1 MRFENEYVGLS
12 IKEILGVELGFSRKA
27 ITALKKREDG
37 ILLNGAHATVRAVVA
52 PGDILEINFEDV
64 GGDTYSEC
72 DAPPIPPII
81 YEDGRM
87 IALNKP
93 SHMPTHQSH
102 GHYGDTL
109 ADALF
114 RYFGERGR
122 PFVFRAVN
130 RLDRNTSGAVLIAK
144 DSVACARLSALMQ
157 SGGIRKKYLALL
169 EGELPEE
176 SGIIDA
182 PICRV
187 SDSMIL
193 RKICAEGEGQAARTE
208 YRVLGYSRARDLT
221 LVEASP
227 ITGRTHQLRV
237 HFAHLGAP
245 ILGDELYGSPSPL
258 IDRHALHAYSLT
270 VSGFEGDGEIHIYAP
285 LPEDMAKIIE
295 ETFGKE
301 FLDHGRES

>member
-1 MRFENEYVGLS
+1 MRFEDKYVGLS
-12 IKEILGVELGFSRKA
+12 IKKILTVELGFSRKA

-37 ILLNGAHATVRAVVA
+37 ILLNGSHATVRAVVS
-52 PGDILEINFEDV
+52 PGDVLEINFEDTGHV
-64 GGDTYSEC
+64 AHSEC
-72 DAPPIPPII
+72 NAPPMPQII

-93 SHMPTHQSH
+93 SQMPTHQSH

-114 RYFGERGR
+114 RYFGEMGR

-144 DSVACARLSALMQ
+144 DSVSCARLAALMQ
-157 SGGIRKKYLALL
+157 DGGIRKKYVALL
-169 EGELPEE
+169 DGSLPEE

-182 PICRV
+182 PIRRV
-187 SDSMIL
+187 SDSVIL
-193 RKICAEGEGQAARTE
+193 RAVCAEGEGQEARTE
-208 YRVLGYSRARDLT
+208 YRVLGRSGNLT

-245 ILGDELYGSPSPL
+245 ILGDELYGSASPL
-258 IDRHALHAYSLT
+258 IDRHALHAHSLT
-270 VSGFEGDGEIHIYAP
+270 ISGFEGENIHIEAP

-295 ETFGKE
+295 ESFGKE
-301 FLDHGRES
+301 FWDYGRES